1 MREFERSLPMS
12 LLKAREVVMKK
23 FIPHLREY
31 DLSPQQWRVL
41 RILFETDGLE
51 MSVISERCYLL
62 MPSLSRI
69 IQNLE
74 ARQLISRRIS
84 EKDQRRSIISLTDTD
99 GNCASSTSIA
109 GAGDDC
115 GENNNQ
121 VRTQDTI
128 TYNWSITA
136 NDYTAGQANPE
147 NVVFEQILTPS
158 PNAVVG
164 FQRVP
169 AICTVAGGGG
179 SNPIEPRNWS
189 YRYILS
195 ASF

>member
-41 RILFETDGLE
+41 RVLFEIDGLE

-74 ARQLISRRIS
+74 GRKLITRRIS
-84 EKDQRRSIISLTDTD
+84 EKDHRRSIISLSDQ
-99 GNCASSTSIA
+99 GIKLVELIA
-109 GAGDDC
+109 PKSEERYAH
-115 GENNNQ
+115 
-121 VRTQDTI
+121 I
-128 TYNWSITA
+128 TEAFGFGKLELLYELLDELVVKLDESA
-136 NDYTAGQANPE
+136 N
-147 NVVFEQILTPS
+147 
-158 PNAVVG
+158 
-164 FQRVP
+164 
-169 AICTVAGGGG
+169 
-179 SNPIEPRNWS
+179 
-189 YRYILS
+189 
-195 ASF
+195 

>member
-84 EKDQRRSIISLTDTD
+84 EKDQRRSIISLTD
-99 GNCASSTSIA
+99 A
-109 GAGDDC
+109 GVKLVELIVPKSEERYAHITETFGYGKLELLYELLDELVVKLDESKDD
-115 GENNNQ
+115 
-121 VRTQDTI
+121 
-128 TYNWSITA
+128 
-136 NDYTAGQANPE
+136 
-147 NVVFEQILTPS
+147 
-158 PNAVVG
+158 
-164 FQRVP
+164 
-169 AICTVAGGGG
+169 
-179 SNPIEPRNWS
+179 
-189 YRYILS
+189 
-195 ASF
+195 